1 MKHSLSTINCV
12 PTNVPYTHHLEQN
25 PINVTMLDVQDLST
39 QINTC
44 EHTRELMMVGS
55 LLQPFACTLISII

>member
-1 MKHSLSTINCV
+1 MKHSLNTINCV
-12 PTNVPYTHHLEQN
+12 PTNAPYMHHLEQS
-25 PINVTMLDVQDLST
+25 PINVIILDAQDLST

-55 LLQPFACTLISII
+55 LLHPFACTLISII